1 MCRQFWTNF
10 EQFGHRML
18 QITKTSI
25 FLLTKLKNTPHS
37 TFATISTMLEKI
49 VEGKVA
55 VFIDAANIELSA
67 KDLGFQVDY
76 KKLHKWLNKE
86 CNLKFIGF
94 FTFRFDNKKH
104 DAFLTVLKRAGYK
117 LTTKPLKLIK
127 NRRDGTHLRKANFG
141 VEIAVEAMKRID
153 SFDTVILFSG
163 DSDFDYLIKELKKQN
178 KKVIIASLRY
188 HVAKELIESSDFYL
202 DLRKIRK
209 EIQRA

>member
-1 MCRQFWTNF
+1 
-10 EQFGHRML
+10 ML
-18 QITKTSI
+18 GKFI
-25 FLLTKLKNTPHS
+25 
-37 TFATISTMLEKI
+37 
-49 VEGKVA
+49 EGKA
-55 VFIDAANIELSA
+55 GVFIDAANIELSA

-76 KKLHKWLNKE
+76 RRLYKWLSKE
-86 CNLKFIGF
+86 CSLKFIGF
-94 FTFRFDNKKH
+94 FTVRFNNKKH
-104 DAFLTVLKRAGYK
+104 DAFLTVLKKSGYK

-127 NRRDGTHLRKANFG
+127 KRRDGTHLRKANFD

-209 EIQRA
+209 EIQRVKRP